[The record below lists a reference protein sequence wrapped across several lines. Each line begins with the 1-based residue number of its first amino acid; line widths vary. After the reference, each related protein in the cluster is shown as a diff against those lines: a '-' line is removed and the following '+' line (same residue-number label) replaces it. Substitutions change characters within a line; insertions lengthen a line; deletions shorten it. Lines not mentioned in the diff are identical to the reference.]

1 MLSNPLLVARMIRWA
16 SSFLAVVDL
25 FGLSAA
31 CDGGISTFSLS
42 LILLGIYA
50 ARILRKEESRIIGL
64 GFDGRLFGLFG
75 FWSGFNMPYV
85 TSFCMFPVSA
95 MLLYNLPIC
104 SCILSKFEWNFVTA
118 RTFFW
123 LHFGYCLSDLI
134 SCERYRHSC
143 RWYDGSWL
151 FIFIEYLL
159 KIIRSNLTLLC
170 RVGSQ
175 TVFSFY

>member
-1 MLSNPLLVARMIRWA
+1 
-16 SSFLAVVDL
+16 
-25 FGLSAA
+25 
-31 CDGGISTFSLS
+31 
-42 LILLGIYA
+42 
-50 ARILRKEESRIIGL
+50 
-64 GFDGRLFGLFG
+64 
-75 FWSGFNMPYV
+75 MPYV

-123 LHFGYCLSDLI
+123 LQFGYCLSDLI

-170 RVGSQ
+170 RVRP
-175 TVFSFY
+175 FFLFIKSFCGGLRCLIFLGVVILEVLQLSCGLLNFFVLFFFDYEMSFC